1 MDRNSIIGFLLLIG
15 LAVGYIFY
23 SQNEAEKYNQIKKE
37 AAAKEQKAKQQSNA
51 AAATAVIKDT
61 GSVVDTNL
69 PSAFQR
75 SAEQVSIISNN
86 LVSLKVTSQG
96 AYPVEANLLDYKTYN
111 DYVGNKKEALKLFSG
126 KDENK
131 LVFKIPID
139 GKEIWSDELNFIA
152 QTRTDETQP
161 LVMVA
166 QVGNGKSV
174 ILTYSLSKDNYMMDA
189 NLKIVGMSQEL
200 SKATTIPVQW
210 STRALRTEKDLTS
223 ERRNAQIHYRFED
236 GEHDY
241 FTFSNE
247 PQRTLKDPIQ
257 WMGVKTHF
265 FNSTIITKGKSFTDV
280 AYESS
285 EPKEDSSLVVK
296 NLSKLA
302 IPVVASNDFS
312 YDFNWYIGPNDYNIL
327 KSYKIDME
335 EMIQFGFGLFAFVK
349 YIVKWLI
356 IPLFSMLNGVVGN
369 VGIVIILMT
378 LIIRIFLSF
387 LTYKSQ
393 LSAAKM
399 RVLKPQID
407 KLKEKHGH
415 DQQAMGMEQMK
426 LYRSAGVNPLGG
438 CLPMLFQMPFLLS
451 MYYFFPAAL
460 DLRQAKFMW
469 AEDLSTFDNILN
481 LGFNV
486 PFYGDHV
493 SLFTLLMTISSLLLA
508 LFSKQMTAGQEMT
521 GPNAQVLKWMPF
533 IMPIMFLGWFN
544 NFAAGLTFY
553 YTLSN
558 LLSLAQQFVIQKFF
572 INEEKILSKITEN
585 QNKPAATS
593 KWQARL
599 EEIQKQQ
606 QGRAKNGGK

>member
-23 SQNEAEKYNQIKKE
+23 SQNEAEKYNQIK
-37 AAAKEQKAKQQSNA
+37 AASAAKEQTAKAQSNA
-51 AAATAVIKDT
+51 AASAVITDT
-61 GSVVDTNL
+61 TSIVDSTL
-69 PSAFQR
+69 PTGLQR
-75 SAEQVSIISNN
+75 TAERISKVANN
-86 LVSLKVTSQG
+86 LVQLSVTSQG
-96 AYPVEANLLDYKTYN
+96 AYPVEASLVNYKTYN
-111 DYVGNKKEALKLFSG
+111 DYVGNKSESLKLFSG

-131 LVFKIPID
+131 LVFKIPVD
-139 GKEIWSDELNFIA
+139 GKEIWSDELNFVA
-152 QTRTDETQP
+152 QDRSDDSQP
-161 LVMVA
+161 LIMVA
-166 QVGNGKSV
+166 QLGGGKNV
-174 ILTYSLSKDNYMMDA
+174 IITYTLSKDNYMMDA
-189 NLKIVGMSQEL
+189 SLKIVGMGDALAKTQ
-200 SKATTIPVQW
+200 TIPVQW
-210 STRALRTEKDLTS
+210 ATRALRTEKDLAS
-223 ERRNAQIHYRFED
+223 ERRNAQIHYLFED

-247 PQRTLKDPIQ
+247 PTRTLNDPIK

-265 FNSTIITKGKSFTDV
+265 FNSTIV
-280 AYESS
+280 AQDKNFSNAAWESQ
-285 EPKEDSSLVVK
+285 EPEKDSSLVVK
-296 NLSKLA
+296 NVTKLS
-302 IPVVASNDFS
+302 IPVAASNDFS
-312 YDFNWYIGPNDYNIL
+312 FDFNWYIGPNDYNIL

-407 KLKEKHGH
+407 TLREKHGH

-438 CLPMLFQMPFLLS
+438 CLPLLFQMPFLLS

-460 DLRQAKFMW
+460 DLRQSKFMW

-481 LGFNV
+481 LGFNI
-486 PFYGDHV
+486 PMYGDHV
-493 SLFTLLMTISSLLLA
+493 SLFTILMTISSLLLA
-508 LFSKQMTAGQEMT
+508 VYSRQMTVGQEMT

-533 IMPIMFLGWFN
+533 VMPFMFLGWFN

-558 LLSLAQQFVIQKFF
+558 ILSLAQQFIIAKFF
-572 INEEKILSKITEN
+572 INEEKILAKIKDN

-593 KWQARL
+593 KWQQKL

-606 QGRAKNGGK
+606 QAQLKNKK

>member
-37 AAAKEQKAKQQSNA
+37 AAAKEQKAKAQTNA

-61 GSVVDTNL
+61 SSIVDTTL
-69 PSAFQR
+69 PAAFQR
-75 SAEQVSIISNN
+75 TAERISTIAND
-86 LVSLKVTSQG
+86 LVQLNITSQG
-96 AYPVEANLLDYKTYN
+96 AYPVEASLLEHKSYN
-111 DYVGNKKEALKLFSG
+111 DYVNNKDQALKLFSG
-126 KDENK
+126 KDDNK
-131 LVFKIPID
+131 LVFKIPVD
-139 GKEIWSDELNFIA
+139 GKEIWSDELNFVA
-152 QTRTDETQP
+152 QPRTDDAQP
-161 LVMVA
+161 LVMLA
-166 QVGNGKSV
+166 QTGNGKSV
-174 ILTYSLSKDNYMMDA
+174 IVTYSLSEGSYMMDVG
-189 NLKIVGMSQEL
+189 LKIVGMGQEL
-200 SKATTIPVQW
+200 SKAGSIPVQW
-210 STRALRTEKDLTS
+210 STKALRTEKDLAA
-223 ERRNAQIHYRFED
+223 ERRNAQIHYRFDD

-247 PQRTLKDPIQ
+247 PQRSLSQPIQ

-265 FNSTIITKGKSFTDV
+265 FNSTIIAKDKNFTN
-280 AYESS
+280 ASYESA
-285 EPKEDSSLVVK
+285 EPKEDSGLVVR

-312 YDFNWYIGPNDYNIL
+312 YDLNWYIGPNDYNIL

-356 IPLFSMLNGVVGN
+356 IPLFSMLNGVIGN

-407 KLKEKHGH
+407 TLREKHGH

-460 DLRQAKFMW
+460 DLRQTKFWW
-469 AEDLSTFDNILN
+469 AEDLSTYDNILN
-481 LGFNV
+481 LGFSI

-508 LFSKQMTAGQEMT
+508 VYSRQMTAGQEMT

-558 LLSLAQQFVIQKFF
+558 LLSLAQQFIIQKFF
-572 INEEKILSKITEN
+572 INEEKILSRITEN

-606 QGRAKNGGK
+606 QARMKNGGK